1 MADGF
6 NDKVKYAGANG
17 DASKLALDKEMS
29 KYAKE
34 AYPNVSYTTDQ
45 LTTLATLFTD
55 LDAYVTASQA
65 TWVTEG
71 GVNEQWDGY
80 ISTLE
85 TMGYNDF
92 IQIQQDAY
100 NTYQANK

>member
-1 MADGF
+1 MRASCSESRGSPPLPPLAGPDGNSADTFAWIQSLRDFGPKYVADGF

-45 LTTLATLFTD
+45 LTTHIRLT
-55 LDAYVTASQA
+55 
-65 TWVTEG
+65 
-71 GVNEQWDGY
+71 N
-80 ISTLE
+80 
-85 TMGYNDF
+85 N
-92 IQIQQDAY
+92 
-100 NTYQANK
+100 

>member
-1 MADGF
+1 MFFCLPFGTTIGADGTYTVLEPDDGNSADTFAWIQSLRDFGPKYVADGF

-45 LTTLATLFTD
+45 LTTHIKLT
-55 LDAYVTASQA
+55 
-65 TWVTEG
+65 
-71 GVNEQWDGY
+71 N
-80 ISTLE
+80 
-85 TMGYNDF
+85 N
-92 IQIQQDAY
+92 
-100 NTYQANK
+100 